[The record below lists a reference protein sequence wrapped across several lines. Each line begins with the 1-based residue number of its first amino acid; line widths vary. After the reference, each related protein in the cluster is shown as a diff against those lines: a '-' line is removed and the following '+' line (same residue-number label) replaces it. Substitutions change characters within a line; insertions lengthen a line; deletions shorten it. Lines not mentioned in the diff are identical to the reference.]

1 METIK
6 SLNQLSSI
14 ILNCAYRV
22 HSNLGPGLF
31 ESVYEAALEYEL
43 KVAGFKVER
52 QKCLPVVY
60 ENVQLDE
67 GFRID
72 LLVGDR
78 IILELKA
85 VKALEPIHKAQ
96 LITYLKLADKDVG
109 LLINF
114 NTVSLKDG
122 IIRCYK
128 DRKSISEDEYYST
141 NRL

>member
-1 METIK
+1 METLK

-22 HSNLGPGLF
+22 HSTLGPGLF
-31 ESVYEAALEYEL
+31 ESVYEAALAYEL
-43 KVAGFKVER
+43 KVAGFNVER
-52 QKCLPVVY
+52 QKSLPVIYNDVK
-60 ENVQLDE
+60 LDE

-72 LLVGDR
+72 LLVDDR
-78 IILELKA
+78 IIIELKA
-85 VKALEPIHKAQ
+85 VKDLEPIHKAQ

-122 IIRCYK
+122 ILRCFK
-128 DRKSISEDEYYST
+128 NKKVITEDEYYST
-141 NRL
+141 DRL

>member
-14 ILNCAYRV
+14 ILNCAYRI
-22 HSNLGPGLF
+22 HTSLGPGLF

-52 QKCLPVVY
+52 QKSLPVIY
-60 ENVQLDE
+60 EGILLDE

-72 LLVGDR
+72 LLVDDR
-78 IILELKA
+78 IIIELKA
-85 VKALEPIHKAQ
+85 VRTLEPIHKAQ

-114 NTVSLKDG
+114 NTISLKDG
-122 IIRCYK
+122 ILRCYK
-128 DRKSISEDEYYST
+128 NKKAITEDEYYAT
-141 NRL
+141 DRI